1 MRMSALSIVRRSDPD
16 DALLLLA
23 LLAGAIVRQRR
34 ERTLEQE
41 RLLSELHRRRR
52 PVPAAA
58 HQGHE
63 RLDEAGDAKLTTLLE
78 AGDPHGEVHITWHA
92 RETIRSLCAIDDPD
106 QAATFIDELVDNM
119 ADRVLNAWAAVYR
132 AAVEPAR

>member
-1 MRMSALSIVRRSDPD
+1 MRMSVLSIVRRSDPD
-16 DALLLLA
+16 DALLCWRCSPGRSSA
-23 LLAGAIVRQRR
+23 NEVS
-34 ERTLEQE
+34 ERSSKNDCCLN
-41 RLLSELHRRRR
+41 SI
-52 PVPAAA
+52 AAA
-58 HQGHE
+58 DRSRRQIIKGHE
-63 RLDEAGDAKLTTLLE
+63 RLDEAGDANLTSLLE
-78 AGDPHGEVHITWHA
+78 AGDPHSEVRITWHA

>member
-1 MRMSALSIVRRSDPD
+1 MSERSSKNDCGLNSIAADRSRRQ
-16 DALLLLA
+16 
-23 LLAGAIVRQRR
+23 IIK
-34 ERTLEQE
+34 
-41 RLLSELHRRRR
+41 
-52 PVPAAA
+52 
-58 HQGHE
+58 GHE
-63 RLDEAGDAKLTTLLE
+63 RLDEAGDANLTSLLE
-78 AGDPHGEVHITWHA
+78 AGDPHSEVRITWHA